1 MYHLLTVL
9 VSVTLDV
16 FSMHSVLRVGA
27 LQARRQG
34 NQTQTL
40 PMLLAHIK
48 RPPASQNASSG
59 KSQSVPDMCYGYFDV
74 MGQFDTTFNCTT
86 GTFRYCCGTCH
97 YRFCCEHRHKRL
109 DQEKCS
115 NYNTPL
121 WAYTTQSIT
130 TSANSK
136 QNQNEHSDQTNSTVY
151 VICGVISFTLAV
163 GIGAKI
169 AFNKASRRA
178 RGREIH
184 VPSLSITASN
194 ANGLLLHKYGR
205 PLIEE
210 HGGSDRALV
219 DILRHQSVPGNLT
232 ERNNSTTL
240 TSGIHDNGPSRPPKN
255 LYNPVK
261 SAKSNHDNMHHNFI
275 LTVNSPKHSATL
287 DYRMNNIQ
295 LPTSSTKYNTLSFSR
310 SFHNLSH
317 LPPSYEAAIKSDISR
332 YSSLKR
338 LAEKDMDDFY
348 LKRKHLAELTRG
360 TLPLHVMK
368 MNYDHDGY
376 LEKSQAPRRV
386 MSQEHILSDNHYP
399 VHYDYTIPRDRLV
412 SQERLLSR
420 EVLHSQEHLLSPE
433 RMHRRGP
440 SPFQEMRLVHQKA
453 LSHTNVCASTPML
466 DRHHMI
472 KMNSHPTSSNS
483 PKTTWDMGNHT
494 ANRRQAFAAK
504 RQNTIEQLQFIPGH
518 LPSQHLRTGSKNE
531 VTV

>member
-9 VSVTLDV
+9 IGITLDAFGV
-16 FSMHSVLRVGA
+16 HSA
-27 LQARRQG
+27 LSVSAVQSRKQM
-34 NQTQTL
+34 NQTQAL
-40 PMLLAHIK
+40 PMLLALMK
-48 RPPASQNASSG
+48 RPQASQNSSSAL
-59 KSQSVPDMCYGYFDV
+59 SQNLPEMCYGYYDV
-74 MGQFDTTFNCTT
+74 MGQYDATFNCTT
-86 GTFRYCCGTCH
+86 GTYRFCCGTCH

-109 DQEKCS
+109 DQDSCK
-115 NYNTPL
+115 NYNSPF
-121 WAYTTQSIT
+121 WAHTTQPIT

-136 QNQNEHSDQTNSTVY
+136 LNDNGHADQTNSTVY

-169 AFNKASRRA
+169 AFNKASRRP
-178 RGREIH
+178 RGREIN
-184 VPSLSITASN
+184 VP
-194 ANGLLLHKYGR
+194 
-205 PLIEE
+205 
-210 HGGSDRALV
+210 RALV
-219 DILRHQSVPGNLT
+219 DILRHQSIPGNHG
-232 ERNNSTTL
+232 ERNNSTVVSLGT
-240 TSGIHDNGPSRPPKN
+240 HDNGPSRPPKN

-275 LTVNSPKHSATL
+275 LTVNSPKHAATL
-287 DYRMNNIQ
+287 DYRINNIQ
-295 LPTSSTKYNTLSFSR
+295 LPTSSTKYNTMSFSR

-317 LPPSYEAAIKSDISR
+317 LPPSYESAIKSDISR

-360 TLPLHVMK
+360 TLPLHVTK
-368 MNYDHDGY
+368 MNYERDGY
-376 LEKSQAPRRV
+376 LEKSQTPRRV

-399 VHYDYTIPRDRLV
+399 IHHDYTIPRDRLI

-433 RMHRRGP
+433 RIHHRGP
-440 SPFQEMRLVHQKA
+440 TPFQEMRLGHQKA
-453 LSHTNVCASTPML
+453 VSHTNVCVSTPML

-472 KMNSHPTSSNS
+472 KMNSHPTTSNS
-483 PKTTWDMGNHT
+483 PKTTWDMANHT
-494 ANRRQAFAAK
+494 ANRRQAFASK

-518 LPSQHLRTGSKNE
+518 LPSSQHLRTGSKNE

>member
-9 VSVTLDV
+9 LSVTLDAL
-16 FSMHSVLRVGA
+16 SVRSALSVGA
-27 LQARRQG
+27 VHGLRQA
-34 NQTQTL
+34 NQTQVL
-40 PMLLAHIK
+40 PMLLAHI
-48 RPPASQNASSG
+48 RRAPAPQNASSG
-59 KSQSVPDMCYGYFDV
+59 KSQFLPDMCHGYYDV
-74 MGQFDTTFNCTT
+74 MGQYDTTFNCTT

-97 YRFCCEHRHKRL
+97 YRFCCEHHHKRL
-109 DQEKCS
+109 DQESCS
-115 NYNTPL
+115 NYNTPV
-121 WAYTTQSIT
+121 WAHTPQSSTI
-130 TSANSK
+130 SANGK
-136 QNQNEHSDQTNSTVY
+136 PNDNGMHTDQNNSTVY

-169 AFNKASRRA
+169 AFNKASRRP
-178 RGREIH
+178 RGREIN
-184 VPSLSITASN
+184 VP
-194 ANGLLLHKYGR
+194 
-205 PLIEE
+205 
-210 HGGSDRALV
+210 RALV
-219 DILRHQSVPGNLT
+219 DILRHQSVPGNQT

-240 TSGIHDNGPSRPPKN
+240 SSGSHDNGPSRPPKN

-261 SAKSNHDNMHHNFI
+261 SAKSNHEDMDLKYGDKDAIHDGRDNMHHNFI
-275 LTVNSPKHSATL
+275 HLTVNSPKHSATL
-287 DYRMNNIQ
+287 DCRMNNIQ
-295 LPTSSTKYNTLSFSR
+295 LPTSCSKYNTLSFSR

-317 LPPSYEAAIKSDISR
+317 LPPSYESAIKSDLSR

-338 LAEKDMDDFY
+338 LEKDMDDFY

-368 MNYDHDGY
+368 MNYDRDGY
-376 LEKSQAPRRV
+376 LEKSQTPRRV

-399 VHYDYTIPRDRLV
+399 AHHDYTIPRDRLI

-420 EVLHSQEHLLSPE
+420 DMLHSQEHLLSPE
-433 RMHRRGP
+433 RIHHRGP
-440 SPFQEMRLVHQKA
+440 TPFHDIRLGHQKA
-453 LSHTNVCASTPML
+453 VSHTNVCASTPMF

-483 PKTTWDMGNHT
+483 PNTTWDMGNHT

-518 LPSQHLRTGSKNE
+518 HPSQHLRTGSKNE

>member
-1 MYHLLTVL
+1 MYHLLTLL

-16 FSMHSVLRVGA
+16 FSVHSVLCVGA
-27 LQARRQG
+27 VQTRKQG
-34 NQTQTL
+34 NQTQAL

-59 KSQSVPDMCYGYFDV
+59 KSQSVPDMCHGYFDV

-115 NYNTPL
+115 NYNTPE

-136 QNQNEHSDQTNSTVY
+136 QNDNEHSDQTNSTVY

-163 GIGAKI
+163 GIGAKF
-169 AFNKASRRA
+169 AFNKASRRPQ
-178 RGREIH
+178 GREIH
-184 VPSLSITASN
+184 VP
-194 ANGLLLHKYGR
+194 
-205 PLIEE
+205 
-210 HGGSDRALV
+210 RALV
-219 DILRHQSVPGNLT
+219 DILRHQSVPGSHT
-232 ERNNSTTL
+232 ERNNSTSL
-240 TSGIHDNGPSRPPKN
+240 NSGIHDNGPSRPPKN

-261 SAKSNHDNMHHNFI
+261 SSKSNH
-275 LTVNSPKHSATL
+275 

-295 LPTSSTKYNTLSFSR
+295 LPASSTKYNTLSFSR

-368 MNYDHDGY
+368 MNYERDGY

-399 VHYDYTIPRDRLV
+399 VQLDYTIPRDRLI

-433 RMHRRGP
+433 RVHHRGP

-504 RQNTIEQLQFIPGH
+504 RQNTIEQLQFLPGH
-518 LPSQHLRTGSKNE
+518 LPNQHLRTGSKNE

>member
-9 VSVTLDV
+9 LSVTLDALGV
-16 FSMHSVLRVGA
+16 HSALSVGNG
-27 LQARRQG
+27 QSQWQR
-34 NQTQTL
+34 NQTQAM

-48 RPPASQNASSG
+48 RPQVSQNTSSG
-59 KSQSVPDMCYGYFDV
+59 KSQIVPDMCYGYYDV
-74 MGQFDTTFNCTT
+74 MGQYDATFNCTT
-86 GTFRYCCGTCH
+86 GTYRYCCGTCH

-109 DQEKCS
+109 DQDSCK
-115 NYNTPL
+115 NYNSPF
-121 WAYTTQSIT
+121 WAHTTQPIT

-136 QNQNEHSDQTNSTVY
+136 LNNNGHADQNNSTVY

-163 GIGAKI
+163 AIGAKI
-169 AFNKASRRA
+169 AFNKASRRPP
-178 RGREIH
+178 GREIN
-184 VPSLSITASN
+184 VP
-194 ANGLLLHKYGR
+194 
-205 PLIEE
+205 
-210 HGGSDRALV
+210 RALV
-219 DILRHQSVPGNLT
+219 DILRHQSVAGSHG
-232 ERNNSTTL
+232 ERNNSTTVTL
-240 TSGIHDNGPSRPPKN
+240 GQHDNGPSRPPKN

-261 SAKSNHDNMHHNFI
+261 SAKNNHDNMHHNFI

-295 LPTSSTKYNTLSFSR
+295 LQPSCKKYNTLSFSR

-317 LPPSYEAAIKSDISR
+317 LPPSYESAIKSDLSR

-338 LAEKDMDDFY
+338 LAEKDMDEFY

-376 LEKSQAPRRV
+376 LEKSQTPRRV

-399 VHYDYTIPRDRLV
+399 VHYDYTIPRDRLI

-433 RMHRRGP
+433 RIHHRGP
-440 SPFQEMRLVHQKA
+440 PPFHEMRLGHQKA

-472 KMNSHPTSSNS
+472 KMNSHPSSSNS
-483 PKTTWDMGNHT
+483 PKTTWDMANHT

>member
-9 VSVTLDV
+9 ISITLDAIGIY
-16 FSMHSVLRVGA
+16 SALSVGA
-27 LQARRQG
+27 VQSLNQM
-34 NQTQTL
+34 NQTQPL
-40 PMLLAHIK
+40 PMLLALMK
-48 RPPASQNASSG
+48 RPQASQNASTG
-59 KSQSVPDMCYGYFDV
+59 LSQNVPDMCYGYYDV
-74 MGQFDTTFNCTT
+74 MGQYDATFNCTT
-86 GTFRYCCGTCH
+86 GTYRYCCGTCH

-109 DQEKCS
+109 DQDSCK
-115 NYNTPL
+115 NYNSPF
-121 WAYTTQSIT
+121 WAHTTQPIT

-136 QNQNEHSDQTNSTVY
+136 LNDNGHADQTNSTVY
-151 VICGVISFTLAV
+151 VICGVISFTLAM

-169 AFNKASRRA
+169 AFNKASRRP
-178 RGREIH
+178 RGREIN
-184 VPSLSITASN
+184 VP
-194 ANGLLLHKYGR
+194 
-205 PLIEE
+205 
-210 HGGSDRALV
+210 RALV
-219 DILRHQSVPGNLT
+219 DILRHQSIPGSHG
-232 ERNNSTTL
+232 ERNNSTVVS
-240 TSGIHDNGPSRPPKN
+240 SGAHDNGPSRPPKN

-275 LTVNSPKHSATL
+275 LTVNSPKHAATL
-287 DYRMNNIQ
+287 DYRLNNIQ
-295 LPTSSTKYNTLSFSR
+295 LPPSSMKYNTMSFSR

-317 LPPSYEAAIKSDISR
+317 LPPSYESAIKSDISR

-338 LAEKDMDDFY
+338 LEKDMDDFY

-360 TLPLHVMK
+360 TLPPHVMK
-368 MNYDHDGY
+368 MNYERDGY

-399 VHYDYTIPRDRLV
+399 VHHDYTIPRDRLI

-433 RMHRRGP
+433 RIHHRGP
-440 SPFQEMRLVHQKA
+440 APFQEMRLGHQKA
-453 LSHTNVCASTPML
+453 LSHTNVCVSTPML

-472 KMNSHPTSSNS
+472 KMNSHPTSNS
-483 PKTTWDMGNHT
+483 PKMAWDMANHT
-494 ANRRQAFAAK
+494 ANRRQAFASK

>member
-1 MYHLLTVL
+1 MYHLLMVL

-16 FSMHSVLRVGA
+16 FNVHSVLRVGA

-34 NQTQTL
+34 NKTQSL

-48 RPPASQNASSG
+48 RPPTSQNASSG
-59 KSQSVPDMCYGYFDV
+59 RSQSVLDMCYGYFDV

-136 QNQNEHSDQTNSTVY
+136 QNHNEHSDQTNSTVY

-163 GIGAKI
+163 GIGVKF

-178 RGREIH
+178 RGREIN
-184 VPSLSITASN
+184 VP
-194 ANGLLLHKYGR
+194 
-205 PLIEE
+205 
-210 HGGSDRALV
+210 RALV
-219 DILRHQSVPGNLT
+219 DILRHQSVQGNHT

-240 TSGIHDNGPSRPPKN
+240 NSGIHDNGPSRPPKN

-261 SAKSNHDNMHHNFI
+261 SAKSNHDNLHHNFI
-275 LTVNSPKHSATL
+275 LTVNSPKHAATL

-376 LEKSQAPRRV
+376 LEKSQVPRRV

-433 RMHRRGP
+433 RRHHRGP
-440 SPFQEMRLVHQKA
+440 SPFQEMRPVHQKA

>member
-9 VSVTLDV
+9 ISITLDALGV
-16 FSMHSVLRVGA
+16 HSALSVGA
-27 LQARRQG
+27 VQSRKQM
-34 NQTQTL
+34 NQTQAL
-40 PMLLAHIK
+40 PMLLALMK
-48 RPPASQNASSG
+48 RPPASQNASSAV
-59 KSQSVPDMCYGYFDV
+59 SQNIPDMCYGYYDV
-74 MGQFDTTFNCTT
+74 MGQYDATFNCTT
-86 GTFRYCCGTCH
+86 GTYRYCCGTCH

-109 DQEKCS
+109 DQDSCK
-115 NYNTPL
+115 NYNSPF
-121 WAYTTQSIT
+121 WAHTTQPIT

-136 QNQNEHSDQTNSTVY
+136 LNDNGHADQTNSTVY

-169 AFNKASRRA
+169 AFNKASRRP
-178 RGREIH
+178 RGREIN
-184 VPSLSITASN
+184 VP
-194 ANGLLLHKYGR
+194 
-205 PLIEE
+205 
-210 HGGSDRALV
+210 RALV
-219 DILRHQSVPGNLT
+219 DILRHQSIQGSHG
-232 ERNNSTTL
+232 ERNNSNAVS
-240 TSGIHDNGPSRPPKN
+240 SGTHDNGPSRPPKN
-255 LYNPVK
+255 LYNTVK
-261 SAKSNHDNMHHNFI
+261 SSKSNHDNMHHNFI
-275 LTVNSPKHSATL
+275 LTVNSPKHAATL
-287 DYRMNNIQ
+287 DYRINNIQ
-295 LPTSSTKYNTLSFSR
+295 LPASSTKYNTMSFSR

-317 LPPSYEAAIKSDISR
+317 LPPSYESAIKSDISR

-338 LAEKDMDDFY
+338 LAEKDMDEFY

-368 MNYDHDGY
+368 MNYERDGY

-399 VHYDYTIPRDRLV
+399 AHHDYTIPRDRLI

-433 RMHRRGP
+433 RIHHRGP
-440 SPFQEMRLVHQKA
+440 PPFQEMRHLGHQKA
-453 LSHTNVCASTPML
+453 LSHTNVCVSTPML

-483 PKTTWDMGNHT
+483 PKTTWDMANHT
-494 ANRRQAFAAK
+494 ANRRQAFASK

>member
-184 VPSLSITASN
+184 VP
-194 ANGLLLHKYGR
+194 
-205 PLIEE
+205 
-210 HGGSDRALV
+210 RALV

-261 SAKSNHDNMHHNFI
+261 SAKSNHV
-275 LTVNSPKHSATL
+275 LGSLSL

>member
-9 VSVTLDV
+9 LSVTLDAL
-16 FSMHSVLRVGA
+16 SVRSALSVGA
-27 LQARRQG
+27 VHGLRQA
-34 NQTQTL
+34 NQTQVL
-40 PMLLAHIK
+40 PMLLAHI
-48 RPPASQNASSG
+48 RRAPAPQNASSG
-59 KSQSVPDMCYGYFDV
+59 KSQFLPDMCHGYYDV
-74 MGQFDTTFNCTT
+74 MGQYDTTFNCTT

-97 YRFCCEHRHKRL
+97 YRFCCEHHHKRL
-109 DQEKCS
+109 DQESCS
-115 NYNTPL
+115 NYNTPV
-121 WAYTTQSIT
+121 WAHTPQSSTI
-130 TSANSK
+130 SANGK
-136 QNQNEHSDQTNSTVY
+136 PNDNGMHTDQNNSTVY

-169 AFNKASRRA
+169 AFNKASRRP
-178 RGREIH
+178 RGREIN
-184 VPSLSITASN
+184 VP
-194 ANGLLLHKYGR
+194 
-205 PLIEE
+205 
-210 HGGSDRALV
+210 RALV
-219 DILRHQSVPGNLT
+219 DILRHQSVPGNQT

-240 TSGIHDNGPSRPPKN
+240 SSGSHDNGPSRPPKN

-275 LTVNSPKHSATL
+275 HLTVNSPKHSAT
-287 DYRMNNIQ
+287 
-295 LPTSSTKYNTLSFSR
+295 
-310 SFHNLSH
+310 
-317 LPPSYEAAIKSDISR
+317 
-332 YSSLKR
+332 

-368 MNYDHDGY
+368 MNYDRDGY
-376 LEKSQAPRRV
+376 LEKSQTPRRV

-399 VHYDYTIPRDRLV
+399 AHHDYTIPRDRLI

-420 EVLHSQEHLLSPE
+420 DMLHSQEHLLSPE
-433 RMHRRGP
+433 RIHHRGP
-440 SPFQEMRLVHQKA
+440 TPFHDIRLGHQKA
-453 LSHTNVCASTPML
+453 VSHTNVCASTPMF

-483 PKTTWDMGNHT
+483 PNTTWDMGNHT

-518 LPSQHLRTGSKNE
+518 HPSQHLRTGSKNE